1 MCSVLIVER
10 KLKNSCKKGRKNV
23 LQKMWKKN
31 TGWVKILWN
40 MRGKTRFSD
49 GSTESGKKRI
59 IKVAIWGEN
68 ADVVY
73 RHIYCNRSNYM
84 GWISV

>member
-23 LQKMWKKN
+23 LQKMWKKI
-31 TGWVKILWN
+31 TGWVKVLWS
-40 MRGKTRFSD
+40 MRGKIRFSD
-49 GSTESGKKRI
+49 SSAESEKQRI
-59 IKVAIWGEN
+59 KKVAIWVEN
-68 ADVVY
+68 ADIAY
-73 RHIYCNRSNYM
+73 RHIYCNRSNCM

>member
-23 LQKMWKKN
+23 LQKMWKKI
-31 TGWVKILWN
+31 TGWVKVLWS

-49 GSTESGKKRI
+49 SSAESEKQRIKNGEFENRRTRIKKINDNERPL
-59 IKVAIWGEN
+59 
-68 ADVVY
+68 
-73 RHIYCNRSNYM
+73 
-84 GWISV
+84 